1 MKKSDLIAKLN
12 NKHQSLKPS
21 DVERIVNIFFDSIS
35 KSLSENKKI
44 EIRGFGTFKIKT
56 NKARKARN
64 PKTGEVISVLEK
76 KGIHF
81 KTGKILHKRI
91 NAKDN

>member
-1 MKKSDLIAKLN
+1 MKKSELILRLN
-12 NKHQSLKPS
+12 NKYPSLKPS
-21 DVERIVNIFFDSIS
+21 DIEKIVGIFFETIS

-56 NKARKARN
+56 NQARKARN

-76 KGIHF
+76 KSIHF

>member
-1 MKKSDLIAKLN
+1 MKKSELILRLN
-12 NKHQSLKPS
+12 NKYPSLKPS
-21 DVERIVNIFFDSIS
+21 DIEKIVGIFFETIS